1 MLMTIRPRGDIAAN
15 WDKANPILKQRE
27 LAFEWET
34 SIGVGKPRFKIGDG
48 VTAWKDLP
56 YSIDATG
63 YWDELSEEDKKVL
76 ANTGSPDSIRLKT
89 NNGTLEY
96 NGEKAV
102 FQKNDSGDGNTDCII
117 EGVANPTEDNQATNK
132 KYVDDKTQTASDT
145 IQGTVKASD
154 QVIVNENGALEI
166 GRLLDTYGIVNSSK
180 TQQFV
185 QDLIDNISNKVINDL
200 ISKNMISNVQVNSN
214 SNIPSSSLVYGMNN
228 QISELNANAY
238 IKIKPYG
245 TVDRNDGISVQDMVN
260 QIISENSQGL
270 FFFRYNSGS
279 EGIPITQTSGTMIL
293 LLYNS
298 SYYELVAFP
307 FGNPAIFIKDKN
319 SDWGRITSQANFNG

>member
-228 QISELNANAY
+228 QISELNAKVY
-238 IKIKPYG
+238 FEQIPVDTGWSIKLCITSSSEQRGNSLNVFTGNKAPY
-245 TVDRNDGISVQDMVN
+245 DGPPSTQDGAFTAVVISVPDTIYSKVYLSRTNADGSSPHVWVGNLMA
-260 QIISENSQGL
+260 NSNL
-270 FFFRYNSGS
+270 TWVDLS
-279 EGIPITQTSGTMIL
+279 
-293 LLYNS
+293 
-298 SYYELVAFP
+298 
-307 FGNPAIFIKDKN
+307 
-319 SDWGRITSQANFNG
+319 